1 MQVRNGEVGPQVK
14 DKEVTSICENIDKR
28 HLVKSRTLGGIVSML
43 LKDIY

>member
-1 MQVRNGEVGPQVK
+1 MWEVRNGEVGPQVK
-14 DKEVTSICENIDKR
+14 DKEVTILNIDKR